1 MFDFVRLPGEI
12 RNVIYK
18 NLLVEDPVIPWAEE
32 RPWVNREPLHINLA
46 YTTKAIHDEWTSI
59 FYSETTFDFRRNE
72 YACGFECSDDA
83 CELPRTARFLERIGR
98 NARHIRH
105 ILTQFPDY
113 YYDKHRNEYR
123 LFGHSS
129 RLVDM
134 FQIKCPSLKRLC
146 FGPICSYSESTRQT
160 AFNNEAQAAMLLS
173 LIDRHFRT
181 ITSLE
186 TIAVKVPDCDPSGF
200 HPFGLSKIGKSGMNL
215 SKCGGFISTLRNF
228 SGICNLNGINLS
240 NFGNKSEL
248 SNLSKADL
256 TNDDASNRNLNKV
269 DLTNDDANN
278 KSSKIVNL
286 SRIGN
291 FKRSRLDIRDPQH
304 KIRLFVYK
312 YLPNPPGTLRIYP
325 RSKKEKK
332 LLLHVNLLYT
342 NKTVYQEYR
351 AIFYA
356 NIQFDFASYAPDDV
370 CKFLDQIGSHNARHI
385 RCIYMDFPCV
395 CSENNTDEL
404 FINGD
409 SARVLDRIQKD
420 CISLKSLTFDLYEAD
435 AQIQLEEMKSDHECD
450 PENLTKLLSLVN
462 SRLRVIPSLESI
474 VCEVVCDEDYRDVFR
489 EMKDIGWEVDELDM
503 RDLNI
508 CCGDYHEPKLVT
520 EDVEGKGW
528 PDQVQY
534 DMLDYRM
541 YDDDYSDSETYDD
554 EGSSDSEEDDDDDD
568 DDDEDEEEEEMDDN

>member
-1 MFDFVRLPGEI
+1 
-12 RNVIYK
+12 
-18 NLLVEDPVIPWAEE
+18 
-32 RPWVNREPLHINLA
+32 
-46 YTTKAIHDEWTSI
+46 
-59 FYSETTFDFRRNE
+59 
-72 YACGFECSDDA
+72 
-83 CELPRTARFLERIGR
+83 
-98 NARHIRH
+98 
-105 ILTQFPDY
+105 
-113 YYDKHRNEYR
+113 
-123 LFGHSS
+123 
-129 RLVDM
+129 
-134 FQIKCPSLKRLC
+134 
-146 FGPICSYSESTRQT
+146 
-160 AFNNEAQAAMLLS
+160 
-173 LIDRHFRT
+173 
-181 ITSLE
+181 
-186 TIAVKVPDCDPSGF
+186 
-200 HPFGLSKIGKSGMNL
+200 MNL

-256 TNDDASNRNLNKV
+256 TNDDA
-269 DLTNDDANN
+269 TN
-278 KSSKIVNL
+278 KSSKIANL

-304 KIRLFVYK
+304 NLPKEIRLFVYK

-420 CISLKSLTFDLYEAD
+420 YISLKSLTFDLYEAD
-435 AQIQLEEMKSDHECD
+435 AQIQLEEMKSDHEYD

-489 EMKDIGWEVDELDM
+489 EMRDIGWEVDELDM
-503 RDLNI
+503 RARLKTCLTQELTVNGLKEITIANVLIRALTHLSGKRPQDL
-508 CCGDYHEPKLVT
+508 
-520 EDVEGKGW
+520 GKGW
-528 PDQVQY
+528 PDQFQY
-534 DMLDYRM
+534 DMLDYWIF
-541 YDDDYSDSETYDD
+541 DDDYSDSEKYDD
-554 EGSSDSEEDDDDDD
+554 EDSPDSEEDGDDDG
-568 DDDEDEEEEEMDDN
+568 DEEVVEEEVDDN